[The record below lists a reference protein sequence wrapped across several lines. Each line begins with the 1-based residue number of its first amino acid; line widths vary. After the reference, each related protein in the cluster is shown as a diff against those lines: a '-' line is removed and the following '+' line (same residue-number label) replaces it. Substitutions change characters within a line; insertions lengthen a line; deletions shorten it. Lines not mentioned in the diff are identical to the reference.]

1 VSFRRDR
8 GRRDQAQ
15 RPAAD
20 GDRRLTRSRLA
31 GSASLGALSYAE
43 YRWFISGTAFA
54 SLGYWIQQFA
64 IGWLVIELAAR
75 DATPNNAALYVGILG
90 LARSVPALTFG
101 LAGGVLA
108 DRFDRGR
115 MLLFTRIGFALCG
128 AALAVLSFRGPVEL
142 PALVVI
148 AAVSSLIFAVDTPTR
163 TAVSPML
170 TQPEH
175 VFSAIGMSR
184 ALMQGSSLVGP
195 LIGGLLVPLGDQ
207 TLLVANTV
215 VYLFAGIGLNRL
227 RPLPGD
233 PAARAASTLRAIG
246 DGLSYVR
253 GHHALRAFMLG
264 NVAFALFA
272 CSFVFLLPAVAHDAL
287 HAGAAELS
295 WLVAASGL
303 GGLAGSVL
311 LTSMAAWP
319 RPGLVLLGLC
329 FAQAFALVFLG
340 VARDLLSSIVACVL
354 LGTLSIAYFG
364 GTGNIL
370 LMSVPNALRGRVVAL
385 QATIYLAGTQ
395 VGTLV
400 LGTLGAAIGISNAL
414 IAAGAVILLASLV
427 MSRIAAI
434 RDATPSHVSLQA

>member
-1 VSFRRDR
+1 M
-8 GRRDQAQ
+8 
-15 RPAAD
+15 
-20 GDRRLTRSRLA
+20 
-31 GSASLGALSYAE
+31 
-43 YRWFISGTAFA
+43 
-54 SLGYWIQQFA
+54 
-64 IGWLVIELAAR
+64 
-75 DATPNNAALYVGILG
+75 
-90 LARSVPALTFG
+90 
-101 LAGGVLA
+101 AGGVLA

-115 MLLFTRIGFALCG
+115 MLLFTRLGFAVSG
-128 AALAVLSFRGPVEL
+128 ATLAFLSFQGPVGL
-142 PALVVI
+142 AALVVI
-148 AAVSSLIFAVDTPTR
+148 AAASSLIFAVDTPTR

-170 TQPEH
+170 TEPQH
-175 VFSAIGMSR
+175 VFSAIGLAR
-184 ALMQGSSLVGP
+184 ALMQGSSLIGP

-215 VYLFAGIGLNRL
+215 VYLLAGIGLDRL
-227 RPLPGD
+227 PRLPAD
-233 PAARAASTLRAIG
+233 PGARASSARRAMVE
-246 DGLSYVR
+246 GLSYVR
-253 GHHALRAFMLG
+253 GHLALRAFMLG

-272 CSFVFLLPAVAHDAL
+272 CSFIFLLPAVAHDTL

-311 LTSMAAWP
+311 LTTMAAWR

-329 FAQAFALVFLG
+329 FAQAAALLFLG
-340 VARDLLSSIVACVL
+340 AARDLVSSIVACVA

-395 VGTLV
+395 IGTLV

-414 IAAGAVILLASLV
+414 IAAGAVILVTSLV

-434 RDATPSHVSLQA
+434 RDATPSHVALQA